1 MLIPTPLNTILSYF
15 QTGDIPTQEE
25 FQASWSSFWH
35 KNDAIPTSK
44 IEGLDQQLQNKAD
57 KAAFDAHTLNQDSH
71 INYLATKDASN
82 LDSSHLQAWKTALGV
97 GKQPEN
103 TATIDDA
110 NNTGTVYTKDQSD
123 AKYMLLNDFVDSNQK
138 ILAEKI
144 EALGIT
150 NLVEAAEKD
159 ISLFAE
165 HSESYEFQDNDF
177 IAIPDSAG
185 NFSLY
190 LFKGGVKTN
199 KYNYLPTGISNVTIG
214 MVEGLQGELNKK
226 IEKPLSDGKFYIKRS
241 SGITTT
247 ETLTDE
253 TLASVVSRDAYSPKP
268 ITFLD
273 GSQRTYANIGVNPA
287 TYSFFWGN
295 INPNHT
301 GFYNHTFGYNC
312 LSKVTTGN
320 NNIAFGAAAGQEL
333 TTGSFNTFVGVV
345 AGQNAVSG
353 NSNVMVGEETGF
365 KVTSGFKNTL
375 VGTASGYNMTTG
387 NLNTLIGYKASNTTG
402 LGDRNIII
410 GASSGQGITGQN
422 NILIGVGAGHND
434 GALSNKLIIHS
445 NNTLT
450 GYNNT
455 SEGVF
460 GSFQQST
467 LAMALITGDFL
478 QRWVKFNGSFS
489 INPSYIPAGDASYNK
504 VFVGNSSGQFGWI
517 NKTDPVPLSGT
528 LPGKPVTGEIEFS
541 TEGGG
546 AIKSGAAS
554 ISVAD
559 GFTTIFSGDL
569 MGDRTQILSSPMQI
583 SLSQGLDKYINLTQW
598 LDRID
603 VGAPTDGPGIVGQNY
618 YGDNYTENSFV
629 QKRWVDE
636 KIKSITGSSYK
647 IYKALLN
654 NAGGTFDPKFIV
666 LENTLGDI
674 EWARTDYGQFT
685 GKMGDAFPENKVWI
699 NARIN
704 KPYKKDRAECYCYRA
719 SADHIILSV
728 FNTSDQSPIDFEEQY
743 GVIEIYV
750 YD

>member
-1 MLIPTPLNTILSYF
+1 MFTPTPLDTILTYF

-25 FQASWSSFWH
+25 FKASWSSFWH
-35 KNDAIPTSK
+35 KNDSVPTSK
-44 IEGLDQQLQNKAD
+44 IEGLDHQLQNKAD
-57 KAAFDAHTLNQDSH
+57 KSAFETHLSNQDSH
-71 INYLATKDASN
+71 ISYLAAKDAAN
-82 LDSSHLQAWKTALGV
+82 LDSNNLQAWKIALGV
-97 GKQPEN
+97 GEQPEN

-110 NNTGTVYTKDQSD
+110 NNAGNVYTKQQSD
-123 AKYMLLNDFVDSNQK
+123 TKYMLLSDFVDKDQK

-144 EALGIT
+144 EALGLTSLIEA
-150 NLVEAAEKD
+150 VETD
-159 ISLFAE
+159 ISLFAD
-165 HSESYEFQDNDF
+165 HSASYEFQDNDF

-190 LFKGGVKTN
+190 LFKGGVKNN

-226 IEKPLSDGKFYIKRS
+226 IDKPLTDGKFYIKRT
-241 SGITTT
+241 SGVTTT
-247 ETLTDE
+247 ETLADE

-273 GSQRTYANIGVNPA
+273 GSERTYANIGVNPA

-333 TTGSFNTFVGVV
+333 TISSFNTFVGVV

-353 NSNVMVGEETGF
+353 NYNVMIGEETGF

-375 VGTASGYNMTTG
+375 VGTASGYNVTTG
-387 NLNTLIGYKASNTTG
+387 NLNTLIGYKASNTTT

-410 GASSGQGITGQN
+410 GASSGQGVTGQN

-445 NNTLT
+445 NNTMT

-460 GSFQQST
+460 GSFQQGT
-467 LAMALITGDFL
+467 LGMALITGDFL
-478 QRWVKFNGSFS
+478 QRWVKFNGTFS
-489 INPSYIPAGDASYNK
+489 INPSYIPAGDASYK
-504 VFVGNSSGQFGWI
+504 KIFVGNSSGQFGWI
-517 NKTDPVPLSGT
+517 DKVDSIPLSGT

-541 TEGGG
+541 TDGGG
-546 AIKSGAAS
+546 VIKSGVAN
-554 ISVAD
+554 ISVSD

-583 SLSQGLDKYINLTQW
+583 SLSQGSDKYINLTQW

-603 VGAPTDGPGIVGQNY
+603 VGAPSEGPGIVGQNY
-618 YGDNYTENSFV
+618 YGDHYTENSFV
-629 QKRWVDE
+629 QKKWVEE
-636 KIKSITGSSYK
+636 KVKNITGNGYK
-647 IYKALLN
+647 IYRALLN
-654 NAGGTFDPKFIV
+654 NNRGTFDPNFIV
-666 LENTLGDI
+666 LENTIGNI
-674 EWARTDYGQFT
+674 EWDRVDSGKFI
-685 GKMGDAFPENKVWI
+685 GKMSGAFTENKVWI
-699 NARIN
+699 NAKIN
-704 KPYKKDRAECYCYRA
+704 ALYTKNHVDCYSFRG
-719 SADHIILSV
+719 SEDHVSLNV
-728 FNTSDQSPIDFEEQY
+728 FDVTDKSPVDFEEQY
-743 GVIEIYV
+743 GFIEIYV